1 MKFMN
6 VIKKFKNHQDYLAYR
21 KGMLNE
27 AEDLL
32 NEGKMEEYKA
42 KVEDVKTLDAEY
54 EGFKENIA
62 NIEAMRNTAQAPGLS
77 MKGVSFTQEEK
88 TEESLT
94 NSKEYRIGFMNYV
107 LKGDKMPKMANQD
120 AVTVTSD
127 VGAVIPN
134 TILDR
139 IVEKMEQTGNILN
152 KVTRTFYK
160 GGATVP
166 TSAAKPVATWTSES
180 GKTDKQK
187 KALGSITFSYYKLKC
202 VVAVSIAVD
211 TVTLEVFERTL
222 TANIAEAMVK
232 GLEKAIIAGTG
243 SSANQPEGIL
253 TVTALDGQKVEIA
266 KGKTITFTTLC
277 EAESKLPA
285 AYDGAEWY
293 MTKKTYF
300 SQIAAMTDTNGQPI
314 ARVNAGIDG
323 KPEYRILG
331 RPVNFVAS
339 EDMADYAA
347 SVEADTTIAFLFRME
362 DYMLNTNLNVTVKRY
377 EDDDTDDQMTKA
389 IMLAD
394 GKVIDKNSFVPVI
407 LKNA

>member
-6 VIKKFKNHQDYLAYR
+6 VVKKFKNHQDYFAYR
-21 KGMLNE
+21 EGMLNE

-42 KVEDVKTLDAEY
+42 KVEDVKTLDAAY
-54 EGFKENIA
+54 EDFKENIA
-62 NIEAMRNTAQAPGLS
+62 NIEAMRNAAQAPGLS
-77 MKGVSFTQEEK
+77 MKGVSFTPEEK
-88 TEESLT
+88 TEESQT

-166 TSAAKPVATWTSES
+166 TSAAKPVATWTTES

-243 SSANQPEGIL
+243 PSANQPEGIL
-253 TVTALDGQKVEIA
+253 TVTAVEGQKVEIA
-266 KGKTITFTTLC
+266 KGKTITFSTLC